1 MEMALSVLPQV
12 LEQLARLEKVQAKRQ
27 MRQSSRRR
35 PAVQSAGSCAD
46 RNQDDDV
53 DKLFQAY
60 MAGRYDAERNGGDT
74 PPVA

>member
-1 MEMALSVLPQV
+1 M
-12 LEQLARLEKVQAKRQ
+12 KRQ
-27 MRQSSRRR
+27 TRRSPR
-35 PAVQSAGSCAD
+35 RGRGRRAAVRLSGSCAD
-46 RNQDDDV
+46 RNQDGGDV